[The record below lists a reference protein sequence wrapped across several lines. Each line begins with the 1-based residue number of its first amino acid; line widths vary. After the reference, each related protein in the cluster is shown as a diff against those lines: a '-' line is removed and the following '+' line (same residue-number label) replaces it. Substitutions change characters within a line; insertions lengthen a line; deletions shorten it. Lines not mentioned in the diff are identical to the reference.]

1 LTLYFDSWLACPY
14 NVGSRFGWE
23 FYDMTEEPFDKVED
37 HSLGGVRR
45 HVVSVSFNK
54 GEYEK
59 LQKLQALAP
68 VSYLRNNLSA
78 FIKFLILE

>member
-1 LTLYFDSWLACPY
+1 
-14 NVGSRFGWE
+14 
-23 FYDMTEEPFDKVED
+23 MTEEPFDKVED
-37 HSLGGVRR
+37 RSQGGVKR
-45 HVVSVSFNK
+45 HVVSVSFNRD
-54 GEYEK
+54 EYEK